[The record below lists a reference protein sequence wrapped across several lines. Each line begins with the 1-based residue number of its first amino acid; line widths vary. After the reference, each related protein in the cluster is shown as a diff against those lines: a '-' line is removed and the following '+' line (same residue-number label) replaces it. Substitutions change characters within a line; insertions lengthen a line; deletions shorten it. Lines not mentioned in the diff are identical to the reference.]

1 MPDLSIEQLQQT
13 AYTAAWRAGQIVR
26 DNYAKPK
33 NVRQKKGPRDLV
45 TDTDGAAQ
53 EAALTAIQ
61 EQYPNHTILAE
72 EAPSVQPDEHGT
84 WPIPPGVVWAVD
96 PLDGT
101 TNYTTGLPFVCVS
114 VGVAIDREPVVGVI
128 YDPLREEAIVAGRG
142 LGATLNGQPLSPLP
156 PTSLIESVAA
166 VDWSHA
172 PETREHMVR
181 VVLALSRHCRTV
193 RALGSAALAMAYVAC
208 RRVQLYANFGLQP
221 WDTCAAAAIIQ
232 ATGGE
237 LWQPDGGLWQFGEPA
252 LITGHPKL
260 LAEALRMIEA
270 R

>member
-1 MPDLSIEQLQQT
+1 MPDPSTEHLQQT
-13 AYTAAWRAGQIVR
+13 AYEAARRAGQIVR
-26 DNYAKPK
+26 DDYARPK

-53 EAALTAIQ
+53 EAALAAIR
-61 EQYPNHTILAE
+61 EQYPDHTILAE
-72 EAPSVQPDEHGT
+72 EAPGVQPDEHGI

-128 YDPLREEAIVAGRG
+128 YDPLREEVIAAGRG
-142 LGATLNGQPLSPLP
+142 LGATLNGQPLDALL
-156 PTSLIESVAA
+156 PTSLMESVAA

-172 PETREHMVR
+172 PETREHMAG

-193 RALGSAALAMAYVAC
+193 RALGSAALAMAYIAC

-221 WDTCAAAAIIQ
+221 WDTCAAAAIIR
-232 ATGGE
+232 AVGGE
-237 LWQPDGGLWQFGEPA
+237 LWQPGGGSWQFGESA
-252 LITGHPKL
+252 LMAGHPNL
-260 LAEALRMIEA
+260 LAEALRMMEA